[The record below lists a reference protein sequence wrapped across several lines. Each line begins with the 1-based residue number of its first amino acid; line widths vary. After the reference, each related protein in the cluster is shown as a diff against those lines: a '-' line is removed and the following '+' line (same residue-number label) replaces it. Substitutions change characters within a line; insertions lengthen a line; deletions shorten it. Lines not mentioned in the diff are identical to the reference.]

1 MNKNARAPI
10 FCAATIISL
19 LFFSCGDFSGLSVPE
34 KVSIKTSA
42 QYSAALGQKY
52 FDLTEKL
59 GTQMLDEVSQKAKA
73 DVYKYVPDPSDT
85 TLKYLLHRKLYD
97 VQLNVGEYVD
107 SMELEDSL
115 ANDFNFTK
123 ELTLPE
129 IKASITP
136 ISIPV
141 DFSAD
146 VPFSLPEATLT
157 LDEVITEAVIGEG
170 SIVIKAE
177 GEAAGCYSVYD
188 GVGEGEFTL
197 EGITKYDGSAYS
209 ESDFAAGSG
218 SGTFIINQ
226 ELSLSGAKITIP
238 AGSGQHT
245 IPIRAS
251 GKLVK
256 GSGDITAAGTL
267 NITLQIKSLSTVKA
281 DLSKVGKFVMS
292 DSENTT
298 PIPSEMVAHV
308 QKIEFGEDDSGVY
321 YKRDKD
327 GNVTTTKSQGKGIK
341 FKAINSLPA
350 GNDLILN
357 VDSTTFGISSSETVE
372 AKANGAAFEKS
383 VAEFGAI
390 TVTSSVFGT
399 KEAPRNIQ
407 FSVTLSDDQ
416 TFTNLEMGK
425 TYKIGVSDAKL
436 LFDWDKVDIKLNNPT
451 DSVETVDMSDF
462 TIDELLD
469 GINNSEIKTLINHSE
484 LIELPVYFLV
494 QKPTGAL
501 ADLVS
506 GITFN
511 GKIYLTYTEA
521 SEPEYIVGSSGAA
534 ASLSLC
540 EPMLWPSL
548 DKVVT
553 KKFETI
559 GTDYSFYK
567 DIADVLNKRAAN
579 LEVNYNISV
588 SGGSVVDLYKA
599 RLDSMSSS
607 DTCDIAVEMAAVLPL
622 KFKTTAATEMDIYE
636 LANMDVSD
644 KADLLDRKDVSKTE
658 DYEENA
664 SSIKYLHINYNL
676 INSALE
682 FKNASESWDATIDI
696 ADTQAGYTGITK
708 TIHVTGNNQSDDVV
722 DFTPDEIKKVM
733 THFFKPTMK
742 MTIANGVELKV
753 LRHAVESPTALGINP
768 VITLKLDENSPID
781 VKDLIKK

>member
-1 MNKNARAPI
+1 
-10 FCAATIISL
+10 
-19 LFFSCGDFSGLSVPE
+19 
-34 KVSIKTSA
+34 
-42 QYSAALGQKY
+42 
-52 FDLTEKL
+52 
-59 GTQMLDEVSQKAKA
+59 MLDEVSQKAKA

-115 ANDFNFTK
+115 ANDFSFTK

-136 ISIPV
+136 LSIPV
-141 DFSAD
+141 GFSAD

-188 GVGEGEFTL
+188 GVGEGKFKL

-209 ESDFAAGSG
+209 VSDFAAGSG
-218 SGTFIINQ
+218 SGTFIINK
-226 ELSLSGAKITIP
+226 ELSLNGAKITIP

-245 IPIRAS
+245 IPIKAS

-281 DLSKVGKFVMS
+281 NLSKVGRFVMS
-292 DSENTT
+292 ESENTT

-308 QKIEFGEDDSGVY
+308 QKIEFGEDDGSGVY

-327 GNVTTTKSQGKGIK
+327 GNGTTTKSQGKGIK

-357 VDSTTFGISSSETVE
+357 VASTTFGINSSETVE

-390 TVTSSVFGT
+390 TVTSSEFGT
-399 KEAPRNIQ
+399 KEAPKNIQ
-407 FSVTLSDDQ
+407 FSVTLSNNQ

-501 ADLVS
+501 SHLID
-506 GITFN
+506 GIPFN
-511 GKIYLTYTEA
+511 GQIWLEYKDA
-521 SEPEYIVGSSGAA
+521 SPSHASQSEYVVGTSSAEKELEFCK
-534 ASLSLC
+534 SFN
-540 EPMLWPSL
+540 WPPTTQTL
-548 DKVVT
+548 T
-553 KKFETI
+553 KKFVTQ
-559 GTDYSFYK
+559 GTDGDYSFFHDLAPTLNARGTDLKVKYK
-567 DIADVLNKRAAN
+567 
-579 LEVNYNISV
+579 ISIPP
-588 SGGSVVDLYKA
+588 GTTIGLYKA
-599 RLDSMSSS
+599 ELDQMAPT
-607 DTCDIAVEMAAVLPL
+607 DTATIAVEMAAELPL

-664 SSIKYLHINYNL
+664 SSIKYLRINYNL

-708 TIHVTGNNQSDDVV
+708 TIHVTGNNPADDVV
-722 DFTPDEIKKVM
+722 DFTPDEIKKVL
-733 THFFKPTMK
+733 TRFFKPTMK

>member
-19 LFFSCGDFSGLSVPE
+19 LFFSCGDFSGLSIPE

-136 ISIPV
+136 ISIPI

-188 GVGEGEFTL
+188 GVDEGKFKL

-209 ESDFAAGSG
+209 ESDFGPGSG
-218 SGTFIINQ
+218 SGTFIINK
-226 ELSLSGAKITIP
+226 ELSLNGAKITIP
-238 AGSGQHT
+238 AGPGQHT
-245 IPIRAS
+245 IPIKAS

-281 DLSKVGKFVMS
+281 DLSKVGRFVMS

-357 VDSTTFGISSSETVE
+357 VASTTFGISSSETVE

-390 TVTSSVFGT
+390 TVTSSEFGT
-399 KEAPRNIQ
+399 KESPRNIQ
-407 FSVTLSDDQ
+407 FSVTLSNNQ

-501 ADLVS
+501 SRLID
-506 GITFN
+506 GIPFN
-511 GKIYLTYTEA
+511 GKIWLEYKDA
-521 SEPEYIVGSSGAA
+521 SPSHASQSEYVVGTSSAEEELEFCK
-534 ASLSLC
+534 SFN
-540 EPMLWPSL
+540 WPPTTQTL
-548 DKVVT
+548 T
-553 KKFETI
+553 KKFVTQ
-559 GTDYSFYK
+559 GTDGDYSFFHDLAPTLNARGTDLKVKYK
-567 DIADVLNKRAAN
+567 
-579 LEVNYNISV
+579 ISIP
-588 SGGSVVDLYKA
+588 SGTTIGLYKA
-599 RLDSMSSS
+599 ELDQMAPT
-607 DTCDIAVEMAAVLPL
+607 DT
-622 KFKTTAATEMDIYE
+622 
-636 LANMDVSD
+636 
-644 KADLLDRKDVSKTE
+644 
-658 DYEENA
+658 
-664 SSIKYLHINYNL
+664 
-676 INSALE
+676 
-682 FKNASESWDATIDI
+682 
-696 ADTQAGYTGITK
+696 
-708 TIHVTGNNQSDDVV
+708 
-722 DFTPDEIKKVM
+722 
-733 THFFKPTMK
+733 
-742 MTIANGVELKV
+742 
-753 LRHAVESPTALGINP
+753 
-768 VITLKLDENSPID
+768 
-781 VKDLIKK
+781 